1 MSGQNTRTSLG
12 LSENIEALLSYVFG
26 WLTGAIFL
34 VLEKENKF
42 VRFHALQSLVTFLAL
57 FILSTIIR
65 LIPILGLLLSPLIA
79 IASMVLWLVLL
90 YKAYMGEKYKLPVIG
105 TWVEEQIN
113 KE

>member
-12 LSENIEALLSYVFG
+12 LSENIEAILSYVFG

-42 VRFHALQSLVTFLAL
+42 VRFHALQSLVTFLGL
-57 FILSTIIR
+57 FILSTVIR

-90 YKAYMGEKYKLPVIG
+90 YKAYIGEKYKLPVIG
-105 TWVEEQIN
+105 TWVEKQID